1 MDTNYTQHVRLSDQ
15 ISNLN
20 DSLAVIVGSENSNFN
35 PGLVPNYY
43 FAKMNKKSSTI
54 YIRKVKYCKIFNIF
68 LLLLDLLYYIAQYY
82 FMKNCINLMYK
93 MFKNIHFTYKRR
105 YNIQYTVHHVFKF
118 KTLKS
123 S

>member
-15 ISNLN
+15 ISSLN
-20 DSLAVIVGSENSNFN
+20 DSLAVIIGSENSNFN

-68 LLLLDLLYYIAQYY
+68 FSFTRLISH
-82 FMKNCINLMYK
+82 
-93 MFKNIHFTYKRR
+93 NI
-105 YNIQYTVHHVFKF
+105 
-118 KTLKS
+118 TL
-123 S
+123 